1 LSLNIACR
9 DIFAGNLDASMRA
22 HPARIFRKT
31 IAILQASA
39 CLDSCPAT
47 DRTTA

>member
-1 LSLNIACR
+1 LFLNIACR

-31 IAILQASA
+31 NAILQASA
-39 CLDSCPAT
+39 CVNSCAAM

>member
-1 LSLNIACR
+1 
-9 DIFAGNLDASMRA
+9 MRA
-22 HPARIFRKT
+22 HPVRIFRKP

-39 CLDSCPAT
+39 CVNSCPAM